1 MSDADTAS
9 AVAAG
14 GSPRVPSRALQSYGT
29 IVVVGGGCYGSYY
42 VRQLGRARAAGAIT
56 WRALV
61 VVDRDPGC
69 RVAADADRAV
79 GALVRVAEWRDFFG
93 EYLGALD
100 METRDAIVPSPLMP
114 HLGFDWLGDRARARW
129 PDRRVASQPIPDTVP
144 VGVPWQRAAADG
156 TRYVSYATWIC
167 PVNCIE
173 PARCPHTGGPRDWT
187 MPDAVRRLA
196 GAERDAG
203 RPLAGPVIFQCTHR
217 AYGVGMIDCAD
228 FVRGDAVVRSAA
240 ADRPA
245 AILVGTISHCHGA
258 LSVLSVA

>member
-1 MSDADTAS
+1 MSDAEAAS
-9 AVAAG
+9 AVATG
-14 GSPRVPSRALQSYGT
+14 GDPRVPARALQSYGT

-56 WRALV
+56 WRALL

-69 RVAADADRAV
+69 RVAADAAGVDDV
-79 GALVRVAEWRDFFG
+79 EVRVAEWRDFFG

-100 METRDAIVPSPLMP
+100 ADSRDAIVPSPLMP
-114 HLGFDWLGDRARARW
+114 HLGFDWLADRARARW
-129 PDRRVASQPIPDTVP
+129 PDRQVASQPIADTVS
-144 VGVPWQRAAADG
+144 VAVPWQRAAADG

-196 GAERDAG
+196 GEARENHPPGEAPDFAGGDMHRGQRRRDK
-203 RPLAGPVIFQCTHR
+203 
-217 AYGVGMIDCAD
+217 
-228 FVRGDAVVRSAA
+228 AA
-240 ADRPA
+240 HFEIVETRNA
-245 AILVGTISHCHGA
+245 
-258 LSVLSVA
+258 